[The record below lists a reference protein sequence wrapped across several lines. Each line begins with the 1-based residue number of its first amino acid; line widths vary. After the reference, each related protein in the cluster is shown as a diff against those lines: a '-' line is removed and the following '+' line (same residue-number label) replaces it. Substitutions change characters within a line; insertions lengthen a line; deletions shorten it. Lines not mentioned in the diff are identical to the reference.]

1 MKFFKKLTALF
12 TAALA
17 TLIALTA
24 VGCSDKVGASKE
36 NPLALQENKEYTVE
50 VAKGKSV
57 YCNLTAT
64 MVSDSYVLD
73 FADENAKVKFDGAI
87 YTGEAHFQG
96 QSSYAFEITT
106 VDGKKD
112 TFTFTVKENVSQ
124 GTVESGDGTS
134 DSPYLLSKI
143 GKISLNVSL
152 IEGLDFTG
160 STWYKFTV
168 TDGGNYIIY
177 SKTNKSAN
185 FSINKTGASAAY
197 TDADTGK
204 NGNAYVAS
212 HSEEFQDLGFPYLT
226 CQLLK
231 GTTYYI
237 SVSSE
242 KAETLQFV
250 FKKI

>member
-1 MKFFKKLTALF
+1 MKIFKKLTSFLAAALVALF
-12 TAALA
+12 
-17 TLIALTA
+17 ALTA
-24 VGCSDKVGASKE
+24 VGCGDKVGASKE

-64 MVSDSYVLD
+64 MSSDSYVLD
-73 FADENAKVKFDGAI
+73 FADENAKVKYDGAI
-87 YTGEAHFQG
+87 YTGTAYLQG
-96 QSSYAFEITT
+96 ASSYAFEITT

-112 TFTFTVKENVSQ
+112 TFTFTVKENVSV
-124 GTVESGDGTS
+124 GTVESGDGSSST
-134 DSPYLLSKI
+134 PYLITKLGSLSL
-143 GKISLNVSL
+143 SVSL
-152 IEGLDFTG
+152 VEGLDFAETK
-160 STWYKFTV
+160 WYKFTV

-177 SKTNKSAN
+177 SKTNKQAK
-185 FSINKTGASAAY
+185 FSINKTGASAVY

-204 NGNAYVAS
+204 DGNAYVAS
-212 HSEEFQDLGFPYLT
+212 HLENFQDLGFPYLT

-242 KAETLQFV
+242 KAESIQFV